1 MYMFLNIFL
10 GFFKEV
16 WFIGFFC
23 LIKLIN
29 VYVCN
34 IVVMFV
40 Y

>member
-16 WFIGFFC
+16 WLIGFF